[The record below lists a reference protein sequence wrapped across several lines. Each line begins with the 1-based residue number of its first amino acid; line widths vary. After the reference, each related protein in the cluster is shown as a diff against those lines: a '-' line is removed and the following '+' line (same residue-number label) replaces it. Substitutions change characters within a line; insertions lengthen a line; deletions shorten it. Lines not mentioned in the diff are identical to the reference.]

1 MKNAQSI
8 IWSQLAID
16 YKCEFV
22 EGGYQFSRSKNGE
35 PKKLITKFTDP
46 DILARKFTSECLRD
60 FLSIH
65 PGFAKYN
72 KQKEPI
78 IAALEKFHSKWG
90 VFPNTDF
97 VKGSEAILLL
107 ITKKQRYLIR
117 YNESGAEELK
127 AKIDTAQKDKRVSTN
142 SYYYHRAE
150 FNLNV
155 SIGVKDI
162 GTQVVPCFQPTNLFQ
177 ALEIALILGWHLET
191 PTECKS
197 SQVLGQQRP
206 INCKQYF
213 PRTRRDKEFCSNEC
227 RGSYHRTIK
236 QKESK

>member
-1 MKNAQSI
+1 MQNTQSI

-16 YKCEFV
+16 YKCEFA
-22 EGGYQFSRSKNGE
+22 EGGYQFSRSKTGE
-35 PKKLITKFTDP
+35 PKRLITNFAKP

-65 PGFAKYN
+65 PGFAKYKN
-72 KQKEPI
+72 QTEPI
-78 IAALEKFHSKWG
+78 IAALESFHGKWG

-97 VKGSEAILLL
+97 AKGSEANLLL
-107 ITKKQRYLIR
+107 MAKKRCYLTR
-117 YNESGAEELK
+117 YNESNAEELEK
-127 AKIDTAQKDKRVSTN
+127 KIKTARKDKRVSTN
-142 SYYYHRAE
+142 FYYHDIAE

-155 SIGVKDI
+155 AIGVKDI
-162 GTQVVPCFQPTNLFQ
+162 GTQIVPCFQPTNLFQ
-177 ALEIALILGWHLET
+177 ALEIALVLGWHLET
-191 PTECKS
+191 PSECKS